1 MRRKFSL
8 LLAMIMLLGIFTGCA
23 PEEQGE
29 TSDPVETTTQAP
41 VPDVLKL
48 ELSAT
53 EKKALI
59 DAYYVWLST
68 QQPGGYEELKW
79 ADFSDT
85 AETGCTYSG
94 YRYYGTFGDCI
105 VWFRGNVHGTPNEVE
120 IAGAVFA
127 HPYYA
132 DYFVYNNQTLYTL
145 QEAYDRGMISKE
157 DVATVAGYHADYNAE
172 AAKNPNAVVMDLTL
186 TPEKERE
193 IKQAYY
199 DSLKDKD
206 GYSVEKMPLRV
217 VTNYEGVYALWI
229 YDKNEGSGLGWVT
242 TVSLK
247 KPGAQEFFA
256 GYVDSYEFTCI
267 DNTFIKI
274 YANNRFYELVEAWE
288 EGVLSAAHVEL
299 LLEGNRYMNRYGYP
313 KDWRS

>member
-1 MRRKFSL
+1 
-8 LLAMIMLLGIFTGCA
+8 
-23 PEEQGE
+23 
-29 TSDPVETTTQAP
+29 
-41 VPDVLKL
+41 
-48 ELSAT
+48 
-53 EKKALI
+53 
-59 DAYYVWLST
+59 
-68 QQPGGYEELKW
+68 
-79 ADFSDT
+79 
-85 AETGCTYSG
+85 
-94 YRYYGTFGDCI
+94 
-105 VWFRGNVHGTPNEVE
+105 
-120 IAGAVFA
+120 
-127 HPYYA
+127 
-132 DYFVYNNQTLYTL
+132 
-145 QEAYDRGMISKE
+145 
-157 DVATVAGYHADYNAE
+157 
-172 AAKNPNAVVMDLTL
+172 MDLTL